1 MYVRV
6 HMPECMYLCLLL
18 GREMKELAIGVEGRD
33 TYKYAYVF
41 HYTLCFIMCRYL
53 FLQ

>member
-6 HMPECMYLCLLL
+6 RKPKCMYLRLLL
-18 GREMKELAIGVEGRD
+18 GREKELAIGVEGRD
-33 TYKYAYVF
+33 TYKYAYVS
-41 HYTLCFIMCRYL
+41 HYTLRFIMCRYL